1 VTGYFDVQA
10 LRRWDYEVV
19 CVGVVELHRKV
30 RQAIEDIGA
39 CVAHIERLETRN
51 VLMEKTLKQI
61 AASPCAALA
70 IPCASL
76 PAKVQCPGC
85 LARTA
90 VSRIRF

>member
-1 VTGYFDVQA
+1 MTGYFDVEA

-51 VLMEKTLKQI
+51 VLMEKTGDT
-61 AASPCAALA
+61 
-70 IPCASL
+70 
-76 PAKVQCPGC
+76 VY
-85 LARTA
+85 RTPRGSQSA
-90 VSRIRF
+90 